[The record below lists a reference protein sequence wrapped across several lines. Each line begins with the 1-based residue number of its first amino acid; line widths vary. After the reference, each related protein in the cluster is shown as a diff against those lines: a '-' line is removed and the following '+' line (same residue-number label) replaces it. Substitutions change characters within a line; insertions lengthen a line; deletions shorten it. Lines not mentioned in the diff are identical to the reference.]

1 MQFHAKHWI
10 LNDIKE
16 YLKNECNENNLNHA
30 SADVYVGVHEWVFD
44 PIKNDRLNIGIQTE
58 HFTDYCARKLP
69 SNRSFFYKLS
79 ILLKYD
85 LILDINE
92 NNGSSYGIL
101 RTLFKKKLILG
112 PYILPV
118 KKIKYISS
126 GNRFALLSNTP
137 EINERMPKGIV
148 SNTDII
154 KGLSW
159 HEAIFWY
166 ENCKAIINLHRF
178 DGIYTEWPRFIMAM
192 LAGKV
197 LYSEPLSPPLVAG
210 VHYVP
215 LNEDLN
221 NYNLDSIYEN
231 NMKIME
237 RYSLMKFVNISLHE
251 SLNTKSST
259 RRLRIKTYN
268 FLIRIFRA
276 LILERPR

>member
-1 MQFHAKHWI
+1 MQFYAKHWV

-16 YLKNECNENNLNHA
+16 YLKNEFNENNLNHA
-30 SADVYVGVHEWVFD
+30 SADVYVGVHEWVCD
-44 PIKNDRLNIGIQTE
+44 PIKNERLNIGIQTE
-58 HFTDYCARKLP
+58 HFADSCAQKLP
-69 SNRSFFYKLS
+69 TDRSFFYKFF

-92 NNGSSYGIL
+92 NNGSSYGML
-101 RTLFKKKLILG
+101 KTLFRKKLILG
-112 PYILPV
+112 PYILPI
-118 KKIKYISS
+118 KKIKYIPS
-126 GNRFALLSNTP
+126 GDRFALLSNTP
-137 EINERMPKGIV
+137 EIYERIPKGIV

-166 ENCKAIINLHRF
+166 ENCRAIINLHRF

-215 LNEDLN
+215 LSEELD
-221 NYNLDSIYEN
+221 NYKLDEIYEN
-231 NMKIME
+231 NLKVME
-237 RYSLMKFVNISLHE
+237 RYSLTKFVDISLHE
-251 SLNTKSST
+251 PLNTKSFT
-259 RRLRIKTYN
+259 RQLRIKTYN
-268 FLIRIFRA
+268 LLTRIFQA
-276 LILERPR
+276 LRKL